1 MSLAAIGVV
10 SRRSGKPLYM
20 KSFVESSDL
29 LFGQYGQNDTVGADF
44 FGDILVEESLSQTS
58 EWSCDAKYEFM
69 LHAASERLD
78 DILAEG
84 KWKKPGAAG
93 ADACWVGLLCSMDSF
108 NAYGYVTTNASYV
121 TIIEDGIAPDN
132 VQLQKSRDVEL
143 KTLLVSV
150 LWSVK
155 LFENQ
160 TLFICLLTNS
170 AVISSL
176 FQSHVHRAYTASLL
190 NPFSDINAK
199 ITSER
204 FTTSVIRLVNG
215 FNKH

>member
-20 KSFVESSDL
+20 RSFVESSDL

-44 FGDILVEESLSQTS
+44 FGDILVEESLSLTS
-58 EWSCDAKYEFM
+58 EWSCEAKYEFM

-78 DILAEG
+78 EILAEG
-84 KWKKPGAAG
+84 RWKKAGTTG

-108 NAYGYVTTNASYV
+108 NAYGYVTTNVTYV
-121 TIIEDGIAPDN
+121 TIVEDGIASDN

-143 KTLLVSV
+143 KTLLSY
-150 LWSVK
+150 
-155 LFENQ
+155 
-160 TLFICLLTNS
+160 
-170 AVISSL
+170 
-176 FQSHVHRAYTASLL
+176 VHRVYTESLL

-204 FTTSVIRLVNG
+204 FTTSVKSLVAG
-215 FNKH
+215 FNNH

>member
-1 MSLAAIGVV
+1 
-10 SRRSGKPLYM
+10 M
-20 KSFVESSDL
+20 KSFVESSE

-143 KTLLVSV
+143 KTLL
-150 LWSVK
+150 
-155 LFENQ
+155 
-160 TLFICLLTNS
+160 
-170 AVISSL
+170 
-176 FQSHVHRAYTASLL
+176 SHVHRAYTASLL